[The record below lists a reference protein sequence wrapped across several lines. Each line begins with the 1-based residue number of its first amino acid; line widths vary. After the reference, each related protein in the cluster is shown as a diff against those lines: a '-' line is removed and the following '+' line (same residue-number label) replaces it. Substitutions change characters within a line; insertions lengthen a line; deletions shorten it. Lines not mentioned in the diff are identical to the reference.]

1 MTDALEKHDPE
12 IARLVHAE
20 EDRQRGEVNLIASE
34 NIVSNAVLEAQG
46 SVLTNKYAEGYP
58 AKRYYGG
65 CEVVDNVEDI
75 ARDRAKQLFGAE
87 HANVQPHSGTTA
99 NLAAYAAL
107 IKPGDKV
114 LAMDLAHGGHL
125 SHGAKVSATGKFYD
139 FVHYTLD
146 RETERIDLDLV
157 RKLAQ
162 EHQPKL
168 IIAGASAY
176 SRIID
181 FEGFATIAQ
190 EVGAAFH
197 VDMAHIA
204 GLVASGLHPSPVP
217 HADVVTTTTHKTLR
231 GPRSGLILCK
241 QKRAKKIDS
250 GVFPGNQGGPLM
262 HIVAARAVCFREAM
276 TEGFKEY
283 SKALVANAQRLGD
296 VLAGEGIRLVSGGTD
311 NHIVLVDLRS
321 VDSSGDVAENALKRA
336 SIVVNMNMIPFDP
349 NPPRRPSGMRLGT
362 PTITSRGMGLAEV
375 EKIGQWIAQIVKD
388 PENESLAND
397 IGTQV
402 RELCS
407 GFPTRI

>member
-1 MTDALEKHDPE
+1 
-12 IARLVHAE
+12 
-20 EDRQRGEVNLIASE
+20 
-34 NIVSNAVLEAQG
+34 
-46 SVLTNKYAEGYP
+46 
-58 AKRYYGG
+58 
-65 CEVVDNVEDI
+65 
-75 ARDRAKQLFGAE
+75 
-87 HANVQPHSGTTA
+87 
-99 NLAAYAAL
+99 
-107 IKPGDKV
+107 
-114 LAMDLAHGGHL
+114 
-125 SHGAKVSATGKFYD
+125 
-139 FVHYTLD
+139 
-146 RETERIDLDLV
+146 
-157 RKLAQ
+157 
-162 EHQPKL
+162 
-168 IIAGASAY
+168 
-176 SRIID
+176 
-181 FEGFATIAQ
+181 
-190 EVGAAFH
+190 
-197 VDMAHIA
+197 
-204 GLVASGLHPSPVP
+204 
-217 HADVVTTTTHKTLR
+217 
-231 GPRSGLILCK
+231 
-241 QKRAKKIDS
+241 
-250 GVFPGNQGGPLM
+250 M